1 MIFLVSGNHKLASV
15 AIFNH
20 ATSGEFGY
28 AGAKS
33 LLLLVLALSA
43 MALIWL
49 LDAPGNNRARDL
61 GRRIQSLAERLR
73 AFLPDRRKHDDG

>member
-1 MIFLVSGNHKLASV
+1 SVIFLVSGNHKLASV

-33 LLLLVLALSA
+33 LLLLVLALMA

-49 LDAPGNNRARDL
+49 LDDPANNRARNL
-61 GRRIQSLAERLR
+61 WREIQSLAERLR
-73 AFLPDRRKHDDG
+73 AVLARPEKA